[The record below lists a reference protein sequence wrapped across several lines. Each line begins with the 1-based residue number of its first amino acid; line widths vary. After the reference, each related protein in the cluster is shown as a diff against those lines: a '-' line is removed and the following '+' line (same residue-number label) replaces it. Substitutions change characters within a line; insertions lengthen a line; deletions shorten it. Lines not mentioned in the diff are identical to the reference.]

1 MNHTQEVK
9 VFKDIVLQPY
19 ESRVVENRHQ

>member
-1 MNHTQEVK
+1 MNHTSEVK

-19 ESRVVENRHQ
+19 ESRVVENIQP